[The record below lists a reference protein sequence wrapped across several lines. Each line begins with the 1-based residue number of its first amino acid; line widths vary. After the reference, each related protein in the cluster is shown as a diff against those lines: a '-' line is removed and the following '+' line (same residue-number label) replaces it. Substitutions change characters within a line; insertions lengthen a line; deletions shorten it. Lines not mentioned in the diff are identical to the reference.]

1 MYLMM
6 FLKWK
11 VQFHASFVKKVQ
23 QQSELFYGTTRA
35 KKKLQKE
42 SWIDKLMNQF
52 SGSEVSNKK
61 KVPLPSAFKIFPQKF
76 PTASNLHGRTKK
88 PRAPRSG
95 CLDLRPFETSLG
107 VQWPRQSAVALPPHP
122 HGSAV
127 RWLLKGSSEGRWVVE
142 VSASE
147 GDFVSCKMSLQ
158 NGGFFFGGGGGWART
173 QTLVI
178 RFAYIFESHTP
189 KRCTVLKSYMIE
201 MMMMMMIMIQSLRDA
216 RLPSSHWVLYHQNL
230 WVSQWT
236 RAALQAFAGGKP
248 SNAAVPRSAVA
259 TLRPWQN
266 RKIGGWGERS
276 SDVGVMFLCDSVTD
290 DASENLLI
298 SYND

>member
-35 KKKLQKE
+35 KKNYKKKAGLIS
-42 SWIDKLMNQF
+42 SWISSQDQKYQT
-52 SGSEVSNKK
+52 KK

-158 NGGFFFGGGGGWART
+158 NGGFFFGGGGGGGHGLKHWWYGLHIFLNHILLKDALYWSRT
-173 QTLVI
+173 
-178 RFAYIFESHTP
+178 
-189 KRCTVLKSYMIE
+189 
-201 MMMMMMIMIQSLRDA
+201 
-216 RLPSSHWVLYHQNL
+216 W
-230 WVSQWT
+230 
-236 RAALQAFAGGKP
+236 
-248 SNAAVPRSAVA
+248 
-259 TLRPWQN
+259 
-266 RKIGGWGERS
+266 
-276 SDVGVMFLCDSVTD
+276 
-290 DASENLLI
+290 
-298 SYND
+298 

>member
-1 MYLMM
+1 MSVHRPPGPPQHPQTKTTKESEVLLSLSLSTKIDICIYIYIHIILKIQNIY
-6 FLKWK
+6 FLRL
-11 VQFHASFVKKVQ
+11 
-23 QQSELFYGTTRA
+23 SESIHVPYDVSKMKGSVPCIFREKGSATVRTVLWYYTC

-158 NGGFFFGGGGGWART
+158 NGGFFLGGGGGVGT
-173 QTLVI
+173 DSNTGD
-178 RFAYIFESHTP
+178 
-189 KRCTVLKSYMIE
+189 TVCIYFWITYS
-201 MMMMMMIMIQSLRDA
+201 
-216 RLPSSHWVLYHQNL
+216 
-230 WVSQWT
+230 
-236 RAALQAFAGGKP
+236 
-248 SNAAVPRSAVA
+248 
-259 TLRPWQN
+259 
-266 RKIGGWGERS
+266 
-276 SDVGVMFLCDSVTD
+276 
-290 DASENLLI
+290 
-298 SYND
+298 

>member
-1 MYLMM
+1 MSVHRPPGPPQHPQTKQQRSYFSTKIDMYIYIYNLKNTKHVFFFVFMNQFMYLMM

-11 VQFHASFVKKVQ
+11 FQFHASFVKKVQ

-42 SWIDKLMNQF
+42 SWIDKLMNQL
-52 SGSEVSNKK
+52 SGSELSNKK

-76 PTASNLHGRTKK
+76 PTASNLHWTKK

-142 VSASE
+142 VSASDD
-147 GDFVSCKMSLQ
+147 DFVSCKMSLQ
-158 NGGFFFGGGGGWART
+158 NGVFFLGGGGGHGLKHWWYGLHIFLNHILLKDALYWSRT
-173 QTLVI
+173 
-178 RFAYIFESHTP
+178 
-189 KRCTVLKSYMIE
+189 
-201 MMMMMMIMIQSLRDA
+201 
-216 RLPSSHWVLYHQNL
+216 W
-230 WVSQWT
+230 
-236 RAALQAFAGGKP
+236 
-248 SNAAVPRSAVA
+248 
-259 TLRPWQN
+259 
-266 RKIGGWGERS
+266 
-276 SDVGVMFLCDSVTD
+276 
-290 DASENLLI
+290 
-298 SYND
+298 